1 MVYNKTSLVPRLVLL
16 KKGKRGMSLDAYRI
30 QYPDGKFFI
39 DATTGRPALFARNA
53 KDWNA
58 MQVDVYGMKGSYSID
73 PSQDPEVKLGESLAR
88 SIEQGAAIGGAGFSI
103 VAAPGI
109 SAAGRVAAT
118 ALEESGATSAV
129 NQLANRAALTSVTS
143 GGGQESI
150 ALIGRE
156 RVLDYG
162 ARQAVETLGTTAAE
176 SGASTAGRAAQAG
189 FLTAMAAS
197 RAKTH
202 QKLETHF
209 ERDTGETYG
218 PRGSMR
224 RPLVP
229 PPEPRTVPRVTPE
242 EAAAK
247 VKSRSG
253 RFIVGT
259 RESRA
264 PVITLSDMRA
274 SVAAEQAQ
282 TRSGARIPSLADLYR
297 SRGQKPPGVFQGN
310 EVVNQQDRTYL
321 ENPPIQTSTT
331 PLP

>member
-1 MVYNKTSLVPRLVLL
+1 MVYNKTAAVPQLVLL
-16 KKGKRGMSLDAYRI
+16 KKGRKGMSLDAYRI
-30 QYPDGKFFI
+30 QNPDGTFVMDPK
-39 DATTGRPALFARNA
+39 TGRPALFARNA

-58 MQVDVYGMKGSYSID
+58 MQADVYGMKGSYSID
-73 PSQDPEVKLGESLAR
+73 PSEDPEAKLAESLAKAV
-88 SIEQGAAIGGAGFSI
+88 EQGAALGGAGFSI
-103 VAAPGI
+103 VAAPAI
-109 SAAGRVAAT
+109 STAGRVAAT

-129 NQLANRAALTSVTS
+129 NQLANRAAMTSVTS
-143 GGGQESI
+143 GAGEESI

-162 ARQAVETLGTTAAE
+162 ARQAAETLGTTTAE

-189 FLTAMAAS
+189 FLATMAAS

-202 QKLETHF
+202 QKLEKHF
-209 ERDTGETYG
+209 ERETSHSYG
-218 PRGSMR
+218 TMR

-247 VKSRSG
+247 VRSRSD
-253 RFIVGT
+253 RLIVGT

-264 PVITLSDMRA
+264 PVISLADMRA

-282 TRSGARIPSLADLYR
+282 TRSGVRIPGLADLYR
-297 SRGQKPPGVFQGN
+297 SRGLKAPGVFQGN
-310 EVVNQQDRTYL
+310 EVVGQEDRSYMG
-321 ENPPIQTSTT
+321 NPPIQTATT